1 MSQSQIDEIVLEML
15 KKGYS
20 WCKKDCRTYYSII
33 QHSNGYLILTLH
45 DYLGSKSIAAV
56 FTLYNGSVTGN
67 YAQHD
72 FTTGKKKTLIT
83 LSPQSPQCH
92 TVHSDNI
99 DSAFSTFYV
108 TALCKNGLNQFN
120 SSTFYSQ
127 SPRMTM

>member
-72 FTTGKKKTLIT
+72 FTTGKKNADNS
-83 LSPQSPQCH
+83 LSPITPM
-92 TVHSDNI
+92 TY
-99 DSAFSTFYV
+99 SAFGQY
-108 TALCKNGLNQFN
+108 
-120 SSTFYSQ
+120 
-127 SPRMTM
+127 